1 MYSYDSECWLL
12 SNLAYTRRYWTFS
25 LINHCY
31 PHMPIGKVWI
41 YRLLFLCFFLFFF
54 CVYLFVRLRI
64 SPARI
69 KLTVLNFAQWVRGAL
84 GRESLIL
91 GNFAL
96 PEAQNRTIQRAA
108 TSVADRRQSPP
119 LTASVRGNALSM
131 GEYIRPSPLVCMFCV
146 CVCVCVCVFV
156 RLQISPISLFPQAC
170 KKLNAEIR
178 YSFIS
183 ENTGKNFDTIS
194 KKRRRLKSHVFRN
207 LKYT

>member
-12 SNLAYTRRYWTFS
+12 SNLAYTRRYWTFT

-41 YRLLFLCFFLFFF
+41 YRLLFLCFFL

-131 GEYIRPSPLVCMFCV
+131 GEYIRPSPKTDVLVCMFCV
-146 CVCVCVCVFV
+146 CVCVFVCLYGYRFLRFLSSHKPV
-156 RLQISPISLFPQAC
+156 
-170 KKLNAEIR
+170 
-178 YSFIS
+178 
-183 ENTGKNFDTIS
+183 
-194 KKRRRLKSHVFRN
+194 KS
-207 LKYT
+207 